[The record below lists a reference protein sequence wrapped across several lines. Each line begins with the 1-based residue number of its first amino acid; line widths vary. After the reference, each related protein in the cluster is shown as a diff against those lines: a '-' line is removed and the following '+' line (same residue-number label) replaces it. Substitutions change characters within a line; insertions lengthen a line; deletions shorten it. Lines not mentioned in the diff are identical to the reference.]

1 MTVSPQYFGVDRI
14 QPNAGYVRTL
24 WLLREPD
31 VLAVLEP
38 SPEPERVSLTVSPRL
53 DSPAGLLA
61 RVGAVVTR
69 LQPPSRTATFAEPT
83 QSDRAGTMYLPSL
96 QLSLPRPPAELD
108 RYLTDHQAVRWVV
121 FWLDYNGQGWVAGDA
136 GNGLR
141 LTIGRQQSETA
152 LINLQFSGKNW
163 HPAWRLATTD
173 LATLFP
179 NVDFDYSFDLS
190 FNS

>member
-1 MTVSPQYFGVDRI
+1 MTVSPQHFGVDRM

-31 VLAVLEP
+31 VLAVM
-38 SPEPERVSLTVSPRL
+38 EPERVSMTV
-53 DSPAGLLA
+53 SPAGLLA

-152 LINLQFSGKNW
+152 LINLQLSGKNW

-179 NVDFDYSFDLS
+179 VVDFDYSFDLS